1 MFRTVT
7 FPPPPRTPEPSET
20 ATPMVI
26 DGGEGHD
33 RPITRENGKQ
43 KRDFDASSLEGL
55 CCPICLEPW
64 ASQGDHQT
72 SCLPCGH
79 VYGMSCIIRWIQMS
93 RGHSTKCPQ
102 CNAKC
107 ILKDVR
113 KLYASPVVV
122 HDLGLQKKIGSL
134 EAENN
139 SLKTELLH
147 QSYLDSDV
155 PTVMMVVCYGSSQ
168 CG

>member
-1 MFRTVT
+1 VGAATSELNQYVYSRETPTRATVPLTQLRPKPKSTTTMFRTVT

-72 SCLPCGH
+72 RSAISISSYRLCLSISVQFLRLSFTSH
-79 VYGMSCIIRWIQMS
+79 CISYTPRS
-93 RGHSTKCPQ
+93 AFPEFKYLKVLLALVSFCKC
-102 CNAKC
+102 
-107 ILKDVR
+107 
-113 KLYASPVVV
+113 
-122 HDLGLQKKIGSL
+122 
-134 EAENN
+134 
-139 SLKTELLH
+139 LLV
-147 QSYLDSDV
+147 S
-155 PTVMMVVCYGSSQ
+155 
-168 CG
+168 